1 MLLSLLIWVKRHL
14 KQDNPCVLE
23 GKLRQGVILY
33 GTVNLNTRPD
43 RYRCLIIDQ
52 APFISGFPPN
62 TIKEEVVVFELA
74 KITGL
79 FLVGLS

>member
-1 MLLSLLIWVKRHL
+1 MLIWGKRHL

-23 GKLRQGVILY
+23 RKLRQGAILY
-33 GTVNLNTRPD
+33 GTVNL
-43 RYRCLIIDQ
+43 
-52 APFISGFPPN
+52 N

-74 KITGL
+74 KITCL

>member
-1 MLLSLLIWVKRHL
+1 M
-14 KQDNPCVLE
+14 
-23 GKLRQGVILY
+23 ILY

-43 RYRCLIIDQ
+43 RYHCLIIDQ
-52 APFISGFPPN
+52 APFIFGFPHN